1 MGKIL
6 ITGVTGHL
14 GGAVLNKLLA
24 KVPASDVRVLVR
36 DEAKAEAFK
45 ALGVEIALGTY
56 DDKASLVAAFKGIDK
71 LYFVSGNDVANRG
84 AQHENV
90 VHAATEAK
98 VGHVIYTSFQ
108 RRNESDNAPLAFL
121 ASTHLLA
128 EKLLK
133 ASGLTYTILEHA
145 LYAEVIPMFVGEKV
159 LETGVI
165 FQPGGDGKT
174 AFALR
179 EDLAE
184 AGVAVLTGEG
194 HENRSYELTGSKA
207 LSYADIAALITE
219 ASGKNVTYVSP
230 TVEAFTEELTK
241 AGVPAMYI
249 GLFAGFSSAI
259 KEGEFAAI
267 SGDLEKLIGRK
278 SGSVE
283 AYVKSVFG
291 K

>member
-24 KVPASDVRVLVR
+24 KVPASEVRILVR
-36 DEAKAEAFK
+36 DEAKATAFK
-45 ALGVEIALGTY
+45 PLGVEIALGTY

-84 AQHENV
+84 PQHKNV
-90 VHAATEAK
+90 VQAATEAK
-98 VGHVIYTSFQ
+98 VGHVVYTSFQ
-108 RRNESDNAPLAFL
+108 RKNESDTAPLAFL
-121 ASTHLLA
+121 AATHLLA

-133 ASGLTYTILEHA
+133 ASGLKYTILEHA
-145 LYAEVIPMFVGEKV
+145 LYAEVIPMFAGEKV

-165 FQPGGDGKT
+165 FQPAGDGKT

-194 HENRSYELTGSKA
+194 HENRSYELTGPKA
-207 LSYADIAALITE
+207 LSYADIAALISA
-219 ASGKNVTYVSP
+219 ASGKNITYVSP
-230 TVEAFTEELTK
+230 TVEVFKAELTK
-241 AGVPAMYI
+241 AGVPAIYI
-249 GLFAGFSSAI
+249 DLFAGFSGAI
-259 KEGEFAAI
+259 KDGEFA
-267 SGDLEKLIGRK
+267 GVTDDLEKLIGRK
-278 SGSVE
+278 GGSVE
-283 AYVKSVFG
+283 AYVKSLYG

>member
-6 ITGVTGHL
+6 VTGVTGHL
-14 GGAVLNKLLA
+14 GRAVLDKLLA
-24 KVPASDVRVLVR
+24 KVPASGVKVLVR
-36 DEAKAEAFK
+36 DETKADAFS
-45 ALGVEIALGTY
+45 ALGVEIAIGTY
-56 DDKASLVAAFKGIDK
+56 DDKTSLVAAFQGVDK

-84 AQHENV
+84 PQHENV
-90 VHAATEAK
+90 VKAATEAK

-108 RRNESDNAPLAFL
+108 RRNESDTAPLAFL
-121 ASTHLLA
+121 AASHLLA
-128 EKLLK
+128 ENLLK
-133 ASGLTYTILEHA
+133 ASGLKYTILQHA
-145 LYAEVIPMFVGEKV
+145 LYAEVIPMFVGDRV
-159 LETGVI
+159 FETGVI

-194 HENRSYELTGSKA
+194 HENRSYELTGPKA
-207 LSYADIAALITE
+207 LSYADIAALISA
-219 ASGKNVTYVSP
+219 ASGKQVTYVAP

-249 GLFAGFSSAI
+249 GLFAGFSGAV
-259 KEGEFAAI
+259 KDGEFAEV
-267 SGDLEKLIGRK
+267 SEDLEQLIGRK
-278 SGSVE
+278 GGSVE
-283 AYVKSVFG
+283 AYVKEVYG